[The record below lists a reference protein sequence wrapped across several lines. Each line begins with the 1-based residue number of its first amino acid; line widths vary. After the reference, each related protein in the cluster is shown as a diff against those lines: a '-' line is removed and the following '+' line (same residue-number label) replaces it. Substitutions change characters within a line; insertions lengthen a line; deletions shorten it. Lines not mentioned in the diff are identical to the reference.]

1 VASGARPRPVPH
13 HVDEVSPSS
22 PRQHELFI
30 RGNASVFASP
40 GLSAGAFLRS
50 PYAVGR
56 EPDVQITVHPWDKYG
71 RVWGLSYAG
80 IMSMEARSPAISPRS
95 RRDLRPTRG
104 SSPPSP
110 LRAIPPTRSA
120 PLALADA
127 SAQVANNRPRSR
139 GRIRLRSSAI
149 NEPPLFDGPYLKD
162 MNDSAPLR
170 CAPDGGSEP
179 APGAAEEPT
188 AAVALCD

>member
-1 VASGARPRPVPH
+1 MRAPGGPRGSGRSFAPLSRTPAARKLAVASGARPRPVPN

-71 RVWGLSYAG
+71 RTWSTRYNSIASLEIANNH
-80 IMSMEARSPAISPRS
+80 PNS
-95 RRDLRPTRG
+95 RGHVAL
-104 SSPPSP
+104 
-110 LRAIPPTRSA
+110 RSA
-120 PLALADA
+120 RFADA
-127 SAQVANNRPRSR
+127 P
-139 GRIRLRSSAI
+139 IF
-149 NEPPLFDGPYLKD
+149 EGPYLAD
-162 MNDSAPLR
+162 VNDSR
-170 CAPDGGSEP
+170 
-179 APGAAEEPT
+179 
-188 AAVALCD
+188 ALI